1 MTKHLEQCVETV
13 QNFLSNSSPVRVVNG
28 FYKNF
33 KYIAED
39 PNMVIAYAIVFQQK
53 AEEDEKDSD
62 LYDELHNVI
71 YDWAVKNLKGSAL
84 KRFMKEA
91 EHEE

>member
-13 QNFLSNSSPVRVVNG
+13 QRFLSTATPFIVVSG

-39 PNMVIAYAIVFQQK
+39 TDMVIAYAIVFQQK
-53 AEEDEKDSD
+53 AEENEKDAD
-62 LYDELHNVI
+62 LYNELHDVI
-71 YDWAVKNLKGSAL
+71 YDWAVENLKGSAL

>member
-1 MTKHLEQCVETV
+1 MTKHLEQCIETV
-13 QNFLSNSSPVRVVNG
+13 QNFLSKSSAVRVVNS

-39 PNMVIAYAIVFQQK
+39 PDMVIAYAVVFQQK
-53 AEEDEKDSD
+53 VKENEKDSD
-62 LYDELHNVI
+62 LYDELHDVI
-71 YDWAVKNLKGSAL
+71 YELAVENLKGSAL

>member
-13 QNFLSNSSPVRVVNG
+13 QRFLSSSHPVKVVNS

-39 PNMVIAYAIVFQQK
+39 TDMVIAYAIVFQQK
-53 AEEDEKDSD
+53 AAEDEKYSD
-62 LYDELHNVI
+62 LYDELHDVI
-71 YDWAVKNLKGSAL
+71 YDWAAENLKGNAL

-91 EHEE
+91 EYEE